1 MNKVMKPKWVSPDE
15 YKRDLGFDTDTYDEK
30 VEEACKMLF
39 GPEEDETDTY
49 VGLIADSKTR
59 TYPQLVATYKQPA
72 SIAEFKALLNHAD
85 KLRQKIVKDSLDYY
99 RASEADY
106 E

>member
-1 MNKVMKPKWVSPDE
+1 MNNVMKPKWVSQDE
-15 YKRDLGFDTDTYDEK
+15 CKRDLGFDTDIYDEK
-30 VEEACKMLF
+30 VDEVCKMLF
-39 GPEEDETDTY
+39 DIRKDETDAY
-49 VGLIADSKTR
+49 VGLIADGKVG
-59 TYPQLVATYKQPA
+59 TYPQLVTIFKQPA

-85 KLRQKIVKDSLDYY
+85 KLRQKIVKDYLDYY